1 MKKGLLLVLGLVLA
15 VSLLLIGCES
25 QGGTSATE
33 AQGLS
38 VPQNV
43 NVALTGSS
51 SQQTG
56 IWVSGTGEVTVTPD
70 VAILTL
76 GVQAQEAT
84 VKAAQSEASTAMNAV
99 VDALKTNG
107 VADKDIQTQW
117 YSISPVTKWDDKTNE
132 QITTGYS
139 VTNTVTAKIRDISK
153 AGTIIDAVTEAGGDL
168 TRINGI
174 SFTVDDQTA
183 YYTQAREKAMQDAAA
198 KAQQLASLAGVNLGK
213 AIYISESGS
222 YYIPQPIRL
231 YDAASGVSASTP
243 ISAGELDV
251 TITVQVGYAIE

>member
-1 MKKGLLLVLGLVLA
+1 MKKGLLLVIGLVLV

-25 QGGTSATE
+25 QESSGSTNGQE
-33 AQGLS
+33 LS
-38 VPQNV
+38 VPQNLSV
-43 NVALTGSS
+43 SLTGGS

-56 IWVSGTGEVTVTPD
+56 IWVSGTGEVTATPD

-76 GVQAQEAT
+76 GVQAQETT
-84 VKAAQSEASTAMNAV
+84 VKAAQSEAASAMAAV
-99 VDALKTNG
+99 VNALKANG

-139 VTNTVTAKIRDISK
+139 VSNMVIVKIRDISK

-174 SFTVDDQTA
+174 NFTVDNPTA
-183 YYTQAREKAMQDAAA
+183 YYNQAREKAMQDAAA
-198 KAQQLASLAGVNLGK
+198 KAQQMASLAGVNLGK
-213 AIYISESGS
+213 AIYISESGG
-222 YYIPQPIRL
+222 YIPGPYPLRD
-231 YDAASGVSASTP
+231 YAAGASASTP
-243 ISAGELDV
+243 ISPGELNI
-251 TITVQVGYAIE
+251 TISVSVGYSIE

>member
-1 MKKGLLLVLGLVLA
+1 MKKGLLLVIGLVLV

-25 QGGTSATE
+25 QESSGSTNG
-33 AQGLS
+33 QGLS
-38 VPQNV
+38 VPQNLSV
-43 NVALTGSS
+43 SLTGGS

-56 IWVSGTGEVTVTPD
+56 IWVSGTGEVTATPD

-76 GVQAQEAT
+76 GVQAQETT
-84 VKAAQSEASTAMNAV
+84 VKAAQSEAASAMAAV
-99 VDALKTNG
+99 VNALKANG

-139 VTNTVTAKIRDISK
+139 VSNMVIVKIRDISK

-174 SFTVDDQTA
+174 NFTVDNPTA
-183 YYTQAREKAMQDAAA
+183 YYNQAREKAMQDAAA
-198 KAQQLASLAGVNLGK
+198 KAQQMASLAGVNLGK
-213 AIYISESGS
+213 AIYISESGG
-222 YYIPQPIRL
+222 YIPGPYPLRD
-231 YDAASGVSASTP
+231 YAAGASASTP
-243 ISAGELDV
+243 ISPGELNI
-251 TITVQVGYAIE
+251 TISVSVGYSIE